1 MAWNIQ
7 YQNDERPTIEVLG
20 DREKAESIA
29 KKLNKYNERY
39 AITEAAPRDYE
50 IEKEKAF
57 EEALKYGCSLPHLG
71 VDEIT
76 GRVLAEKSKTYLG
89 SENSRKP

>member
-7 YQNDERPTIEVLG
+7 YENDDRPTIQVLG

-29 KKLNKYNERY
+29 KKRNKYNERY
-39 AITEAAPRDYE
+39 TITEAAPRDHE
-50 IEKEKAF
+50 IEKEKAV
-57 EEALKYGCSLPHLG
+57 EEALKYGCARPHLG

-76 GRVLAEKSKTYLG
+76 GRVLAKKSETRLE
-89 SENSRKP
+89 SENSKKP